1 MTMMMILILD
11 PKGGPNNPP
20 PPHAPNTSKEGKTQL
35 GKPAFV
41 TEAVI
46 VCIDE

>member
-11 PKGGPNNPP
+11 PKGGPNNP